1 MIQQEDL
8 KRLKNINKIE
18 RICAKKT
25 NEYSRD
31 IVDGLMKQVS
41 MLQKQKKFLQKKLRE
56 VYESKTKTTT
66 TRS

>member
-31 IVDGLMKQVS
+31 IVEGLMKQVS
-41 MLQKQKKFLQKKLRE
+41 MLQKQKQFLQKKLRE
-56 VYESKTKTTT
+56 LYESKTKKNT
-66 TRS
+66 

>member
-56 VYESKTKTTT
+56 VYESKTKTNT

>member
-1 MIQQEDL
+1 MQLEDL
-8 KRLKNINKIE
+8 KRLKELNKVE

-31 IVDGLMKQVS
+31 IVEGLFRQIS

-56 VYESKTKTTT
+56 VYNASK
-66 TRS
+66 R